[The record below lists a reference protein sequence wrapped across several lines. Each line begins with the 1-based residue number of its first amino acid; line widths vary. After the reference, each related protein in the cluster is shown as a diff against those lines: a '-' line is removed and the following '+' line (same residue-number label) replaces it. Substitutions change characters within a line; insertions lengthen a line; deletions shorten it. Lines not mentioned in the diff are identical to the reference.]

1 MEQQL
6 QKNGG
11 SQTET
16 SIGRVK
22 LIHSIKAKVALMVMA
37 AILVATTFNLTIL
50 MPYVSG
56 VIEEQNKNYL
66 KDLAESAGH
75 IMEAM
80 SASGYDPRV
89 LEYDTLAQV
98 YSDMKI
104 EGMDSSYTYVVSKD
118 GTMLYH
124 PTKEKVGQPV
134 ENEVVQNLVAELKKG
149 NRKATEVVEYE
160 FKGVTKYAS
169 YYIAKDN
176 SSIVIITVDESDI
189 HHSTRVFTT
198 ICIVVGTVSILL
210 FAVIAYILITFMLK
224 PLDSVTAIL
233 GKIAALDFTADTLVE
248 KIAKRKDETGVLAS
262 AAKMLR
268 EELLSVINGIKNQST
283 ELYKASE
290 ALETSAKGTTATMDQ
305 VEQAVSDI
313 ANGATNQAEETTSA
327 SENVIAMGS
336 MIEETS
342 IEVAELKANASGMKE
357 SSEEAQNILNALMKE
372 NEKTR
377 ESIDE
382 IYRQTN
388 TTNESALKIKEAT
401 AIITSIADETNLLSL
416 NASIEAA
423 RAGEQGR
430 GFAVVASQIQKLAEQ
445 SSESAQRIEEIT
457 NMLIM
462 DSSMAVKTMNV
473 VKDNMDAQSEKMVQT
488 DKMFEKFNAGVIS
501 SIESVGNISA
511 KTDGMDDAR
520 VRVVDLVQSLSAI
533 AEENAA
539 SSQETSASVTQV
551 TEIVADISNSAN
563 KLKAISAQMED
574 IVSVFKV

>member
-1 MEQQL
+1 MEKQS
-6 QKNGG
+6 KNDGAA
-11 SQTET
+11 QTRA
-16 SIGRVK
+16 SVGRVG
-22 LIHSIKAKVALMVMA
+22 LIHSIKFKVAMMVVVA
-37 AILVATTFNLTIL
+37 IVASIGFNLIILV
-50 MPYVSG
+50 PYVSN
-56 VIEEQNKNYL
+56 VIEKQNKNYL
-66 KDLAESAGH
+66 KDLAEGGGYTMDAMIAAGYGSSA
-75 IMEAM
+75 I
-80 SASGYDPRV
+80 
-89 LEYDTLAQV
+89 EYNTLAQV
-98 YSDMKI
+98 YGDTKI
-104 EGMDSSYTYVVSKD
+104 EGMDSSYTYVVSDD
-118 GTMLYH
+118 GIMLYH
-124 PTKEKVGQPV
+124 PTKDKVGQPV
-134 ENEVVQNLVAELKKG
+134 ENAVVNSLVEELKKG
-149 NRKATEVVEYE
+149 NRKETEVIEYE
-160 FKGVTKYAS
+160 YNGVNKYAS
-169 YYIAKDN
+169 YYITKDKN
-176 SSIVIITVDESDI
+176 AIVIITVDESDI
-189 HHSTRVFTT
+189 HSSTTAFTAMCSGVGIVST
-198 ICIVVGTVSILL
+198 IV
-210 FAVIAYILITFMLK
+210 FAVMAYILITIMLK

-233 GKIAALDFTADTLVE
+233 GKIAALDFTEDTKAV
-248 KIAKRKDETGVLAS
+248 KIAKRKDETGALAR
-262 AAKMLR
+262 AAGLLR
-268 EELLSVINGIKNQST
+268 EELIGVISGIKNQSA

-290 ALETSAKGTTATMDQ
+290 ALEQSAKGTAATMEQ
-305 VEQAVSDI
+305 VERAVSDI

-327 SENVIAMGS
+327 SENVLVMGS
-336 MIEETS
+336 MIEDTTR
-342 IEVAELKANASGMKE
+342 EVSELKVNADGMKE
-357 SSEEAQNILNALMKE
+357 TSEEAQNILNALMKE

-382 IYRQTN
+382 IYHQTN

-473 VKDNMDAQSEKMVQT
+473 VKNNMDVQSEKMAQT

-501 SIESVGNISA
+501 SIGSVDNIA
-511 KTDGMDDAR
+511 VKTDGVDEAR

-551 TEIVADISNSAN
+551 TEIVADISNSAD

>member
-1 MEQQL
+1 MEKQS
-6 QKNGG
+6 KNDGAA
-11 SQTET
+11 QTRA
-16 SIGRVK
+16 SVGRVG
-22 LIHSIKAKVALMVMA
+22 LIHSIKFKVAMMVVVA
-37 AILVATTFNLTIL
+37 IVASIGFNLIILV
-50 MPYVSG
+50 PYVSN
-56 VIEEQNKNYL
+56 VIEKQNKNYL
-66 KDLAESAGH
+66 KDLAEGGGYTMDAMIAAGYGSSA
-75 IMEAM
+75 I
-80 SASGYDPRV
+80 
-89 LEYDTLAQV
+89 EYNTLAQV
-98 YSDMKI
+98 YGDTKI
-104 EGMDSSYTYVVSKD
+104 EGMDSSYTYVVSDD
-118 GTMLYH
+118 GIMLYH
-124 PTKEKVGQPV
+124 PTKDKVGQPV
-134 ENEVVQNLVAELKKG
+134 ENAVVNSLVEELKKG
-149 NRKATEVVEYE
+149 NRKETEVVEYE
-160 FKGVTKYAS
+160 YNGVNKYAS
-169 YYIAKDN
+169 YYITKDK
-176 SSIVIITVDESDI
+176 SAIVIITVDESDI
-189 HHSTRVFTT
+189 HSSTTAFTAMCSGVGIVST
-198 ICIVVGTVSILL
+198 IV
-210 FAVIAYILITFMLK
+210 FAVMAYILITIMLK

-233 GKIAALDFTADTLVE
+233 GKIAALDFTEDTKAV
-248 KIAKRKDETGVLAS
+248 KIAKRKDETGALAR
-262 AAKMLR
+262 AAGLLR
-268 EELLSVINGIKNQST
+268 EELIGVISGIKNQSA

-290 ALETSAKGTTATMDQ
+290 ALEQSAKGTAATMEQ
-305 VEQAVSDI
+305 VERAVSDI

-327 SENVIAMGS
+327 SENVLVMGS
-336 MIEETS
+336 MIEDTTR
-342 IEVAELKANASGMKE
+342 EVSELKVNADGMKE
-357 SSEEAQNILNALMKE
+357 TSEEAQNILNALMKE

-382 IYRQTN
+382 IYHQTN

-473 VKDNMDAQSEKMVQT
+473 VKNNMDVQSEKMAQT

-501 SIESVGNISA
+501 SIGSVDNIA
-511 KTDGMDDAR
+511 VKTDGVDEAR

-551 TEIVADISNSAN
+551 TEIVADISNSAD

>member
-1 MEQQL
+1 MEEQL
-6 QKNGG
+6 QKDGTAG
-11 SQTET
+11 SKM

-22 LIHSIKAKVALMVMA
+22 LIHSIKFKVALMVMVA
-37 AILVATTFNLTIL
+37 IVASVAFNLIILV
-50 MPYVSG
+50 PYVEK
-56 VIEEQNKNYL
+56 VIDGENRNYL
-66 KDLAESAGH
+66 EDLARSGGNT
-75 IMEAM
+75 MEAM
-80 SASGYDPRV
+80 LASGDRAQV
-89 LEYDTLAQV
+89 FKYDTLAQV
-98 YSDMKI
+98 YGNMKV

-124 PTKEKVGQPV
+124 PDKEKVGKPV
-134 ENEVVQNLVAELKKG
+134 ENDVVNGLLQELNKG
-149 NRKATEVVEYE
+149 NRKETEAVEYS
-160 FKGVTKYAS
+160 FKGVKKYAS
-169 YYIAKDN
+169 YYISKDK
-176 SSIVIITVDESDI
+176 SSILMITVDESEI
-189 HHSTRVFTT
+189 HKSTTAFTT
-198 ICIVVGTVSILL
+198 MCSGVGIASTII
-210 FAVIAYILITFMLK
+210 FAVVAYIIISIMLK

-233 GKIAALDFTADTLVE
+233 GKIASLDFAEDTVAV
-248 KIAKRKDETGVLAS
+248 KIAKRKDETGALAK
-262 AAKMLR
+262 AACLLR
-268 EELLSVINGIKNQST
+268 EELIGVIVGIKKQSA

-290 ALETSAKGTTATMDQ
+290 ALEQSAKGTAATMEQ
-305 VEQAVSDI
+305 VERAVNDI

-327 SENVIAMGS
+327 SENVLVMGS
-336 MIEETS
+336 MIEETTR
-342 IEVAELKANASGMKE
+342 EVSELKVNADGMRETNK
-357 SSEEAQNILNALMKE
+357 EAQNILTALMKE

-473 VKDNMDAQSEKMVQT
+473 VKNNMDVQSEKMAQT
-488 DKMFEKFNAGVIS
+488 DKMFEKFNAGVNS
-501 SIESVGNISA
+501 SLGSVENISA
-511 KTDGMDDAR
+511 KTDGVDEAR

-551 TEIVADISNSAN
+551 TEIVADISDSAD
-563 KLKAISAQMED
+563 KLRAISAQMED
-574 IVSVFKV
+574 IVSVFNV